1 MPIHQREIANE
12 EIDKMPNQG
21 IIEPSE
27 SPWAAPIVLVK
38 KKDNSTRFCVDYR
51 KLNLKTIKDSYP
63 LPRIDDSLDSLSGA
77 QYYCTLDLAQGFFQ
91 VKMSEEDKPKT
102 AFATHR
108 GLYQF
113 RVMPFGLANSPKTF
127 ERLMELVLNG
137 LQWERCLV
145 YLDDVIVFGKTFKET
160 LDNLK
165 LVFDRFKSAKL
176 KLKPKKCT
184 FFQDEVRYLGH
195 IVSVD
200 GIKCDEEKIKA
211 VDDWPQPESVTDV
224 RSFLGLASYYRK
236 FIQNFS
242 TIAFPST

>member
-1 MPIHQREIANE
+1 MSNVSDRLSTVEKNKLNQVLVQYSDIFVGPDGRVGQTDLVHHKIRLQDQTPVKIPARRLPIHQREIANE
-12 EIDKMPNQG
+12 EIDKMLNQG

-38 KKDNSTRFCVDYR
+38 KKDN
-51 KLNLKTIKDSYP
+51 SYP

-127 ERLMELVLNG
+127 ERLMELVLNR

-145 YLDDVIVFGKTFKET
+145 YLDDVIVFGKTFTET

-184 FFQDEVRYLGH
+184 FFQDEVRYFGTLQ
-195 IVSVD
+195 
-200 GIKCDEEKIKA
+200 CF
-211 VDDWPQPESVTDV
+211 
-224 RSFLGLASYYRK
+224 R
-236 FIQNFS
+236 
-242 TIAFPST
+242 